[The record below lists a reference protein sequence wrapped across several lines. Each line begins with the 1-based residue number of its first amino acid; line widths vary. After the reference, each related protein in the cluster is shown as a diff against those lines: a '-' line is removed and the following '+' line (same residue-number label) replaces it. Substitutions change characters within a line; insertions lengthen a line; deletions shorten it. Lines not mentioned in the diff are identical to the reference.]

1 MQNESNH
8 TAELL
13 NGEVNQEQAELL
25 KLLLKDVDNEPVL
38 DKYLSL
44 NAINKKT
51 RDVVIGH
58 VNLTPFENNFY
69 GLTEKIYQQI
79 EKKLKPLTYEELSQK
94 LKEAEAELNECR
106 DAVVSLYNYTYKL
119 IYNNASK
126 LNDGWGRAIDKFRDN
141 FQQYYYKCDAKRDN
155 VF

>member
-25 KLLLKDVDNEPVL
+25 KLLLKDANNEPVL
-38 DKYLSL
+38 NTYLKH

-51 RDVVIGH
+51 RNALFH
-58 VNLTPFENNFY
+58 ERLQLTTFENNFY
-69 GLTEKIYQQI
+69 LLTEKIYQQI
-79 EKKLKPLTYEELSQK
+79 EKKLKPLTYDELTQK
-94 LKEAEAELNECR
+94 LKEAGAELNDCR
-106 DAVVSLYNYTYKL
+106 GAVVSLYGYTYNL
-119 IYNNASK
+119 IYNNESK
-126 LNDGWGRAIDKFRDN
+126 LGSRWDRDTFKSKFDRDY
-141 FQQYYYKCDAKRDN
+141 FKCKTKRDN

>member
-1 MQNESNH
+1 MQSESNH

-25 KLLLKDVDNEPVL
+25 KLLLKDANNEPVL

-44 NAINKKT
+44 NIVNKKT
-51 RDVVIGH
+51 RDAAIGH
-58 VNLTPFENNFY
+58 VNLTPFERNFHS
-69 GLTEKIYQQI
+69 LTEKIYQQI
-79 EKKLKPLTYEELSQK
+79 EKKLKPLTYEELTQK

-106 DAVVSLYNYTYKL
+106 GAVVSLYGYTYNL
-119 IYNNASK
+119 IYNNESE
-126 LNDGWGRAIDKFRDN
+126 LNDGWDRATFKSKFNRD
-141 FQQYYYKCDAKRDN
+141 YYKCNAKRDN

>member
-25 KLLLKDVDNEPVL
+25 KLLLKDANNEPVL

-44 NAINKKT
+44 NTINKKT
-51 RDVVIGH
+51 RNALFH
-58 VNLTPFENNFY
+58 ERLQLTTFENNFY
-69 GLTEKIYQQI
+69 LLTEKIYDKI
-79 EKKLKPLTYEELSQK
+79 DKKLKPLTYEELTQK
-94 LKEAEAELNECR
+94 LKEAESELNECR
-106 DAVVSLYNYTYKL
+106 GAVVSLYTFTSNL
-119 IYNNASK
+119 IHNNESMVATGWDFTFKSK
-126 LNDGWGRAIDKFRDN
+126 FDKDYFK
-141 FQQYYYKCDAKRDN
+141 FKTIRDN